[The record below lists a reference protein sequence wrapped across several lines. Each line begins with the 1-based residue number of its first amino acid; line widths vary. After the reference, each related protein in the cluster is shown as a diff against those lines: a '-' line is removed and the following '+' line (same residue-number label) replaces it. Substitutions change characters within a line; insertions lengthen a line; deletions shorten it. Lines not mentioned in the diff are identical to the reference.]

1 MNQFNKKRDRLEK
14 WRSVCFQL
22 GLIIAGG
29 FTLLAFEWTSPVY
42 ISSLPG
48 TKIIDNEEPYLPLP
62 DVARKIEKP
71 MVKIK
76 LPKINSNEFEIV
88 KVITKPT
95 PSSDPTPE
103 PDPNPKFDPSKWN
116 VAPEIDPEPAPVPIA
131 EIMPEF
137 EGGIKKLFQYL
148 SDNTKYPKM
157 AKDAGIQ
164 GTVYIQFT
172 VGKTGEIKDV
182 KILKSVNDLLDKEA
196 IRVVKSMPN
205 WKPGKQSGRTVSVL
219 YNLPITFVLKG

>member
-1 MNQFNKKRDRLEK
+1 MNHFNENQKRLEK
-14 WRSVCFQL
+14 WRGVYFQM

-29 FTLLAFEWTSPVY
+29 FALLAFEWTSPINVFT
-42 ISSLPG
+42 LPG
-48 TKIIDNEEPYLPLP
+48 TKIIDTEEPYLPLP
-62 DVARKIEKP
+62 DFDRKIEKP
-71 MVKIK
+71 KVKIEI
-76 LPKINSNEFEIV
+76 PKINPNKFEIV
-88 KVITKPT
+88 KVITKTSPN
-95 PSSDPTPE
+95 PNPTPE
-103 PDPNPKFDPSKWN
+103 PDLTPKFDPSKWS
-116 VAPEIDPEPAPVPIA
+116 VTPEIDPEPAPVPIA

-148 SDNTKYPKM
+148 SDNINYPKM

-196 IRVVKSMPN
+196 VRVVKSMPN
-205 WKPGKQSGRTVSVL
+205 WKPGRQSGRTVSVL
-219 YNLPITFVLKG
+219 YNLPIKFVLKG